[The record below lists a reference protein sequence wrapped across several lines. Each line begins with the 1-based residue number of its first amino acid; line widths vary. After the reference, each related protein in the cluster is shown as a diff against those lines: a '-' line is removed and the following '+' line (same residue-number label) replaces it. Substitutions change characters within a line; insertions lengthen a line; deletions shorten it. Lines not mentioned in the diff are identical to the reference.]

1 VKLSI
6 IVPVLNEADGIAAM
20 LEGLAPLRARGT
32 EVIVVDGGSQDGT
45 VENARE
51 RADLVLC
58 APQGRAVQMNDGAAR
73 ASGDVLVFLHAD
85 TRLPADADR
94 LIIEGLERSRRIWG
108 RFDVMIAGKERVLSV
123 IAFFMRLRS
132 RLTGIAT
139 GDQGMFVRRTAFSAV
154 GGFPPI
160 ALMEDIALSKALKHM
175 GRPLCLRE
183 RVITSG
189 RRWQERGL
197 LRTVVLMWCLR
208 LAFFFGA
215 DPDRLARRYD
225 YR

>member
-32 EVIVVDGGSQDGT
+32 EVIVVDGGSQDKT

-58 APQGRAVQMNDGAAR
+58 APQGRAVQMNGGAAR

-108 RFDVMIAGKERVLSV
+108 RFDVTIAGKERVLSV

-189 RRWQERGL
+189 RRWQEHGL
-197 LRTVVLMWCLR
+197 LRTLVLMWCLR

-215 DPDRLARRYD
+215 DPDRLARRYG